1 MFTDLKPYPAVAET
15 GVDWLQRC
23 PRHWRLSPGM
33 ALLVPVKTRNTK
45 LTEDTVLSLSFG
57 RIVVKP
63 QDKLHGLVPASFAT
77 YQVLDPGAVVI
88 RPTDLQNDQ
97 RSARVGLVRN
107 RGIITSAY
115 LAFDVKRGLASE
127 YAFGYLSALDSLKV
141 YYGMG
146 SGLRQNLDW
155 SDFKR
160 LPMLLPPAEEQG
172 AIVRYLGHANRRI
185 DQAIAAK
192 RKLIRLLEEQKQVI
206 INQAVTRG
214 LDRNVPMKESGV
226 NGLGPT
232 PAHWQIT
239 AVGRLVSFV
248 TSGSRGWAQYYSD
261 EGAIFLQS
269 GNIGRDMSLNLSR
282 VQRVSVHPD
291 AEGSRT
297 RVRSGDV
304 LVCITGALTGNV
316 GLVESDLDA
325 PAYVNQHVALI
336 RPRSELVLP
345 RYLATALRSSQGQSQ
360 FKTEEYGGTKQGLS
374 LADVK
379 GVKISLPPIEE
390 QLRLLARIE
399 ADAANIDATV
409 QRSHREIELL
419 REFRAR
425 LTADVVTGQV
435 DVRVIAATLPEVEL
449 DEPVS
454 GTDEAAA
461 DALNDRVFEDLEDA

>member
-1 MFTDLKPYPAVAET
+1 MFAALKPYSAYRQS
-15 GVDWLQRC
+15 GVPWAPRLPSHWEVRRGKTLFRRLQRSVRPEDGVVTC
-23 PRHWRLSPGM
+23 FRDGQVTLRSRRRTAGFTEALQEIGYQGVRRGDLVIHAMDAFAGAVGVSESDGKSSPVYAVCVPIGGDLPEFG
-33 ALLVPVKTRNTK
+33 ALLVREMARTNWIAALAKGVRERSTDFRF
-45 LTEDTVLSLSFG
+45 E
-57 RIVVKP
+57 
-63 QDKLHGLVPASFAT
+63 SFA
-77 YQVLDPGAVVI
+77 QQELP
-88 RPTDLQNDQ
+88 RPPHPEQ
-97 RSARVGLVRN
+97 AAIVK
-107 RGIITSAY
+107 Y
-115 LAFDVKRGLASE
+115 LAHS
-127 YAFGYLSALDSLKV
+127 
-141 YYGMG
+141 
-146 SGLRQNLDW
+146 
-155 SDFKR
+155 
-160 LPMLLPPAEEQG
+160 
-172 AIVRYLGHANRRI
+172 NRRI

-239 AVGRLVSFV
+239 AAGRLVSLV

-316 GLVESDLDA
+316 GLVEVDLDA

-390 QLRLLARIE
+390 QLRLMAHIE
-399 ADAANIDATV
+399 ADAASLDATV

-419 REFRAR
+419 REFRIR
-425 LTADVVTGQV
+425 LTADVVTGHV
-435 DVRVIAATLPEVEL
+435 DVRAIATTLPDVEL
-449 DEPVS
+449 DELVDGS
-454 GTDEAAA
+454 DEAAD
-461 DALNDRVFEDLEDA
+461 DALDDEMFEDLEEA